1 MPYQSLPS
9 RATAHVRISD
19 INYKQITYFHP
30 LLYSQHMRTQ
40 RQFGI
45 IRVSAPYRALQN
57 YVKYTYNLI
66 KVQQINY
73 HY

>member
-9 RATAHVRISD
+9 RATAHVHISD

-40 RQFGI
+40 RS
-45 IRVSAPYRALQN
+45 IRYYRSAPYRALQN
-57 YVKYTYNLI
+57 YARYTYNLI